1 MAMSEIKLTQNKVAL
16 IDDGDFELLSRF
28 TWHAQNIRGRWY
40 AMRKTSRRAD
50 YRSIGMH
57 NEIMGALEI
66 DHRNG
71 NGLDNR
77 RENLR
82 RATRSQNIANSK
94 LHLDNTSGT
103 KGVYW
108 DKATQKWR
116 AQIGFNYRVIQL
128 GRFADKK
135 EAIRARREAQQAMFG
150 EFAR

>member
-1 MAMSEIKLTQNKVAL
+1 MSEIKLTQGKVAL
-16 IDDGDFELLSRF
+16 IDDGDFASLSRF
-28 TWHAQNIRGRWY
+28 TWHAHNDSGRWY
-40 AMRKTSRRAD
+40 AMRRTSRRAD
-50 YRSIGMH
+50 HRVIGMH

-82 RATRSQNIANSK
+82 LATRSQNIANSK
-94 LHLDNTSGT
+94 LHVRNTSGT

-108 DKATQKWR
+108 DKSTRKWR
-116 AQIGFNYRVIQL
+116 ASICCNYRVIQL
-128 GRFADKK
+128 GRFVDKE
-135 EAIRARREAQQAMFG
+135 EAIRVRRETQKAMFG

>member
-1 MAMSEIKLTQNKVAL
+1 MSEIKLTQGKVAL
-16 IDDGDFELLSRF
+16 VDDGDFESLSRF
-28 TWHAQNIRGRWY
+28 TWHAHNNSGKWY
-40 AMRKTSRRAD
+40 AMRRTSRRAD

-77 RENLR
+77 KENLR
-82 RATRSQNIANSK
+82 LATRSQNIANSK
-94 LHLDNTSGT
+94 LHRDNSSGI
-103 KGVYW
+103 KGVYL
-108 DKATQKWR
+108 DKATRKWR

-128 GRFADKK
+128 GRFVDK
-135 EAIRARREAQQAMFG
+135 EQAIRARRGAQQAMFG